1 MGDLDHRSLKTAL
14 SDDNSMV
21 LAEDSITLW
30 WWEGGGTAAG
40 QNHLLLTDCC
50 CASARVHN
58 HVSFI
63 CCFGQNEIKMFA
75 SPQHE
80 VKTSELSALLG
91 KAFFRW
97 WVFLATYYYSG

>member
-1 MGDLDHRSLKTAL
+1 MTTAWFL
-14 SDDNSMV
+14 VKIASHSGGGR
-21 LAEDSITLW
+21 
-30 WWEGGGTAAG
+30 EGGHCCWAKSSATI
-40 QNHLLLTDCC
+40 DC

-80 VKTSELSALLG
+80 VKTSELSALL
-91 KAFFRW
+91 
-97 WVFLATYYYSG
+97 

>member
-1 MGDLDHRSLKTAL
+1 MTTAWFL
-14 SDDNSMV
+14 VKIASHSSGGR
-21 LAEDSITLW
+21 E
-30 WWEGGGTAAG
+30 GGTAAG
-40 QNHLLLTDCC
+40 QNHLLLTDC

-97 WVFLATYYYSG
+97 WVFLATYYYTLGDCCYCCS

>member
-1 MGDLDHRSLKTAL
+1 MTTAWLLKIA
-14 SDDNSMV
+14 SPNDFQGGQWAKSSAAV
-21 LAEDSITLW
+21 L
-30 WWEGGGTAAG
+30 
-40 QNHLLLTDCC
+40 Q
-50 CASARVHN
+50 N

-97 WVFLATYYYSG
+97 WVFLATYYYTLGDCCYCCS

>member
-1 MGDLDHRSLKTAL
+1 MTTAWLLKIA
-14 SDDNSMV
+14 SPIDFQGGHWAKSSAAAV
-21 LAEDSITLW
+21 L
-30 WWEGGGTAAG
+30 
-40 QNHLLLTDCC
+40 
-50 CASARVHN
+50 RN

-97 WVFLATYYYSG
+97 WVFLATYYYTLG